1 LPTPQL
7 NSKNEEVV
15 SMMVVRLLFILIVL
29 HFVAYV
35 PDCVWAGDS
44 TFRCGAHIIELGD
57 SDYTV
62 MTKCG
67 PPSTRQN
74 IGTSWRGSQ
83 TLPFA
88 ESRNVEQWIYNRGSN
103 DFIYTLIFEGGSLT
117 DISQGGRGF

>member
-1 LPTPQL
+1 MKL
-7 NSKNEEVV
+7 
-15 SMMVVRLLFILIVL
+15 VRLLLIVIL
-29 HFVAYV
+29 LYFVAYV
-35 PDCVWAGDS
+35 PDCLRAGDS
-44 TFRCGAHIIELGD
+44 TFRCGANIIELGD

-74 IGTSWRGSQ
+74 IGTSYRASP

-117 DISQGGRGF
+117 GISQGGRGF